1 MVFKFKKPVLRI
13 FFGDGVV
20 VGDTKVF
27 KPGAVH
33 TVGGLELHGSIG
45 VQEYRGI
52 GGKQIWISQKK
63 TSFLTPSLTGKLER
77 TYEWNSDITR
87 TRANTDYYN
96 NVSPGMRLAARRS
109 ITQ

>member
-52 GGKQIWISQKK
+52 IQTIK
-63 TSFLTPSLTGKLER
+63 
-77 TYEWNSDITR
+77 
-87 TRANTDYYN
+87 
-96 NVSPGMRLAARRS
+96 V
-109 ITQ
+109 

>member
-33 TVGGLELHGSIG
+33 TVGGLELHGSIR

-52 GGKQIWISQKK
+52 GGKNAAGIINLS
-63 TSFLTPSLTGKLER
+63 
-77 TYEWNSDITR
+77 
-87 TRANTDYYN
+87 
-96 NVSPGMRLAARRS
+96 RLLKFDFDK
-109 ITQ
+109 